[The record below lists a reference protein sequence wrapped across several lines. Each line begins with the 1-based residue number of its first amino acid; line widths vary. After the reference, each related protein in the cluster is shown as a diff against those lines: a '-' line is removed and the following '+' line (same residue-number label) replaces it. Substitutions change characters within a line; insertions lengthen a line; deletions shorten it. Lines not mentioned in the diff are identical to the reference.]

1 MFKNISLSLSG
12 LVFAIVIAV
21 VYYRKKKY
29 QTVENN
35 VYKALIFLTIG
46 LLVLEI
52 TCNIIISYRFQLPLL
67 TEILCRLYIFGDAL
81 WFIFLIAYMEA
92 FLTPEKYEKVS
103 DIFSQKY
110 MIAFLIISFIMFV
123 ISCFLNLTY
132 ISPNGEYNVIGGD
145 ALFVLYAVFFVA
157 SILIA
162 KVLSKNMSR
171 TVFMK
176 RLPMLAYLVL
186 FAIMKIFQYFYS
198 DLSDLCFL
206 FAFAVVAMYFTI
218 ENQDIKLVSEL
229 DTARDKAETSDKS
242 KTEFLAKMSH
252 DIRTPM
258 NVIMG
263 YSENLME
270 KDVLNKEET
279 IEDVKNIYSAG
290 RTLLEIINNI
300 LLFSRIESGKEQ
312 VEEIEYDI
320 SDLIEELKEFASHD
334 MKNNNVEFKINISDS
349 FPKNYVG
356 DKQKLYKMLVNI
368 VSNSI
373 KFTENGSVE
382 VNFNCHIMDDNIGKL
397 KIEVKDTGIGMT
409 EEQLGILLK
418 ELNNPDETGMD
429 TQNLGLLVVKKL
441 ANMLNAELSFI
452 SEYGSGST
460 FTIIINQ
467 KIVGDEKLIL
477 EEENNNNTDINYF
490 DLTDKKIL
498 IVDDNDLNRKVAS
511 KLLKP
516 YNCEVKELTTGYE
529 CIKDIKD
536 GIHYDL
542 VFLDH
547 LMPEM
552 DGIETLRAL
561 RRNGNTNLPPIV
573 VLTANTSKELKKQY
587 TEEGF
592 DGYLAKPINPVKLYK
607 VLYKFFK
614 KRG

>member
-258 NVIMG
+258 N
-263 YSENLME
+263 
-270 KDVLNKEET
+270 
-279 IEDVKNIYSAG
+279 
-290 RTLLEIINNI
+290 
-300 LLFSRIESGKEQ
+300 
-312 VEEIEYDI
+312 
-320 SDLIEELKEFASHD
+320 
-334 MKNNNVEFKINISDS
+334 
-349 FPKNYVG
+349 
-356 DKQKLYKMLVNI
+356 
-368 VSNSI
+368 
-373 KFTENGSVE
+373 
-382 VNFNCHIMDDNIGKL
+382 
-397 KIEVKDTGIGMT
+397 
-409 EEQLGILLK
+409 
-418 ELNNPDETGMD
+418 
-429 TQNLGLLVVKKL
+429 
-441 ANMLNAELSFI
+441 
-452 SEYGSGST
+452 
-460 FTIIINQ
+460 
-467 KIVGDEKLIL
+467 
-477 EEENNNNTDINYF
+477 
-490 DLTDKKIL
+490 
-498 IVDDNDLNRKVAS
+498 
-511 KLLKP
+511 
-516 YNCEVKELTTGYE
+516 
-529 CIKDIKD
+529 
-536 GIHYDL
+536 
-542 VFLDH
+542 
-547 LMPEM
+547 
-552 DGIETLRAL
+552 
-561 RRNGNTNLPPIV
+561 
-573 VLTANTSKELKKQY
+573 
-587 TEEGF
+587 
-592 DGYLAKPINPVKLYK
+592 
-607 VLYKFFK
+607 
-614 KRG
+614 

>member
-29 QTVENN
+29 QSVENN
-35 VYKALIFLTIG
+35 VYKLLIFWTIG
-46 LLVLEI
+46 LLLLEI
-52 TCNIIISYRFQLPLL
+52 TCNIIISYRFQLPML
-67 TEILCRLYIFGDAL
+67 TEVLCRTYILGAAL
-81 WFIFLIAYMEA
+81 WFIFLIGYMEA
-92 FLTPEKYEKVS
+92 FLTPEKYQKVS

-110 MIAFLIISFIMFV
+110 MILLLILSSIMFI
-123 ISCFLNLTY
+123 ISCFLNITY
-132 ISPNGEYNVIGGD
+132 ISPNGEFNVIGGD
-145 ALFVLYAVFFVA
+145 ALFLLYIVFFIA
-157 SILIA
+157 AILIA

-176 RLPMLAYLVL
+176 RLPLISYLVL
-186 FAIMKIFQYFYS
+186 FGIMKIFQYFYS

-206 FAFAVVAMYFTI
+206 FSFAIVAMYFTI

-229 DTARDKAETSDKS
+229 DSARTKAETSDKS

-270 KDVLNKEET
+270 KETLTKEET
-279 IEDVKNIYSAG
+279 IEDVKNINSAG

-300 LLFSRIESGKEQ
+300 LLFSRIESGKEV

-320 SDLIEELKEFASHD
+320 SDIIEEVNEFVTHNI
-334 MKNNNVEFKINISDS
+334 KNNDVEFKLTTSDN
-349 FPKNYVG
+349 FPRNYVG
-356 DKQKLYKMLVNI
+356 DKQKLSKVLINI
-368 VSNSI
+368 ISNSI
-373 KFTENGSVE
+373 KFTSSGTID
-382 VNFNCHIMDDNIGKL
+382 VNFNFHMLDDNIAKL
-397 KIEVKDTGIGMT
+397 KIEIKDTGIGMT
-409 EEQLGILLK
+409 DEQLGELLK
-418 ELNNPDETGMD
+418 EFNNMDETGID

-441 ANMLNAELSFI
+441 INMLNAELSFN
-452 SEYGSGST
+452 SEYGIGST
-460 FTIIINQ
+460 FTVIINQ
-467 KIVGDEKLIL
+467 KVIGDEKLSL
-477 EEENNNNTDINYF
+477 EQEDNNIDNINYF
-490 DLTDKKIL
+490 DLKNKKIL
-498 IVDDNDLNRKVAS
+498 IVDDNDLNRKVAA

-516 YNCEVKELTTGYE
+516 YNCEVVQSTTGYE

-536 GIHYDL
+536 GVHYDL
-542 VFLDH
+542 IFLDH

-561 RRNGNTNLPPIV
+561 KKENYNNLPPIV

-607 VLYKFFK
+607 VLHKFFR